1 MSTHRVSAVCTV
13 AVLFL
18 LLFPWLYTGGNYD
31 YVMHLLITALFYAI
45 LSSSWALLAGYAGQ
59 FSFGHMAFMAVGGY
73 TAGLLNNYLYLAA
86 APTGFCLD
94 ISVGGWYLIVL
105 DPIGVSTNPHTCLDE
120 ARAVWN
126 GEVEIGKL
134 PIWIGIPFG
143 ALMGGVFGWIIGLL
157 VLRLRSA
164 YLALFSLGF
173 SEILRAILNAELH
186 ITRGQAGLVL
196 DPLFPQGITFF
207 GRSFDSA
214 DKLPSYYVMLA
225 LALFC
230 LALMIFLARS
240 RFGIFIRSL
249 REDEEAASACGVN
262 TVRCKVQIFA
272 LTSAIAAAAGAV
284 QAHYIGLITPNIFII
299 LQMGLV
305 VAMAVVGGL
314 ESIVAAAVGAVVLY
328 FLLELMRTSFT
339 IGDMVID
346 MTVWRLVFFGALV
359 MITLRF
365 HRNGLI
371 HPIIRWLMKGEKKAQ
386 DD

>member
-1 MSTHRVSAVCTV
+1 MPIHRAHIVFAVV
-13 AVLFL
+13 VPFL
-18 LLFPWLYTGGNYD
+18 LLLPWLYTGGNYD

-59 FSFGHMAFMAVGGY
+59 FSFGHMAFMAIGGY

-86 APTGFCLD
+86 APTGVCLD
-94 ISVGGWYLIVL
+94 IPLGEWYLVVL
-105 DPIGVSTNPHTCLDE
+105 GPIGVSTNPTTCLDE
-120 ARAVWN
+120 ARALWV
-126 GEVEIGKL
+126 GEVEVRKL
-134 PIWIGIPFG
+134 PIWIGIAFG
-143 ALMGGVFGWIIGLL
+143 ALMGGVFGWIIGIL

-186 ITRGQAGLVL
+186 VTRGQAGLVL
-196 DPLFPQGITFF
+196 DPLFPQGVTLFN
-207 GRSFDSA
+207 RSFSSA

-225 LALFC
+225 LAFSC
-230 LALMIFLARS
+230 LALMIFVARS
-240 RFGIFIRSL
+240 RFGVFIRSL

-262 TVRCKVQIFA
+262 TVHCKVQIFA
-272 LTSAIAAAAGAV
+272 LTSAIAAVAGAV
-284 QAHYIGLITPNIFII
+284 QAHYIGLITPNVFII

-314 ESIVAAAVGAVVLY
+314 ESVTAAAVGAMVLY

-339 IGDMVID
+339 VGDIVID

-371 HPIIRWLMKGEKKAQ
+371 YPFIRWLMKSVKKDAK
-386 DD
+386 